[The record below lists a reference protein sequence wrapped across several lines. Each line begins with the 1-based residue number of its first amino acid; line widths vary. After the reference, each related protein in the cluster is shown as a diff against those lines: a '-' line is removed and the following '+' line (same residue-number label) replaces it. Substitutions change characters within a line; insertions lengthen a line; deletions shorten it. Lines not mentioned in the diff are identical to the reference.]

1 MRENGVDES
10 MNSWAVK
17 VGSSALGRGVCATR
31 SFRPGQPILE
41 FSGPVLNHDEVHALG
56 GDRAYALQ
64 VGADEYL
71 DTMPP
76 GRYVKHSCDPNAGIV
91 NDRMLIALRP
101 IEAGEEIQFDY
112 STTMSRDHWTMEC
125 RCGQPTCR
133 RVILDFHHLPP
144 ITQNRYLQLGIV
156 QRFIL
161 REVRRRSPARRM
173 VRRTRAIQQLI
184 Y

>member
-1 MRENGVDES
+1 MRENGVDRNVS
-10 MNSWAVK
+10 SCAVE
-17 VGSSALGRGVCATR
+17 VGSGALGRGVFATR

-76 GRYVKHSCDPNAGIV
+76 GRYVNHSCDPNAGIV
-91 NDRMLIALRP
+91 NDRMLIALRSV
-101 IEAGEEIQFDY
+101 EAGEEIQLDY

-125 RCGQPTCR
+125 RCGQPACR

-156 QRFIL
+156 QRFIVS
-161 REVRRRSPARRM
+161 EVRRHSPARRV
-173 VRRTRAIQQLI
+173 VRRNRAIRQVSF
-184 Y
+184 

>member
-1 MRENGVDES
+1 MRENGVDGS
-10 MNSWAVK
+10 ISSWAIE
-17 VGSSALGRGVCATR
+17 VGSSALGRGVFATR
-31 SFRPGQPILE
+31 SFRPGQPLLE
-41 FSGPVLNHDEVHALG
+41 FSGPVLNHDEVLALG

-64 VGADEYL
+64 VGPDEYL

-76 GRYVKHSCDPNAGIV
+76 GRYVNHSCDPNAGIV
-91 NDRMLIALRP
+91 NDRVVIALRP
-101 IEAGEEIQFDY
+101 IEPGEEIHFDY

-125 RCGQPTCR
+125 RCGRPTCR

-156 QRFIL
+156 QRFIVS
-161 REVRRRSPARRM
+161 EVRRLSPQRRV
-173 VRRTRAIQQLI
+173 VRRTRSIRQVT

>member
-1 MRENGVDES
+1 M
-10 MNSWAVK
+10 
-17 VGSSALGRGVCATR
+17 GSSTVEVGTGPLGRGVFATQ
-31 SFRPGQPILE
+31 SFRPGQPILMLT
-41 FSGPVLNHDEVHALG
+41 GPVLDHAEVLTLG

-64 VGADEYL
+64 IGPDEYL

-76 GRYVKHSCDPNAGIV
+76 GRYANHSCDPNAGIV

-101 IEAGEEIQFDY
+101 VEPGEEIQFDY

-125 RCGQPTCR
+125 RCGRPTCR

-156 QRFIL
+156 QRFIVS
-161 REVRRRSPARRM
+161 EVRRRSPARRV
-173 VRRTRAIQQLI
+173 VRRTRAIRQISL
-184 Y
+184 